1 MGKYADLKGK
11 VVFVT
16 GGAGGLGSEICEAF
30 GENGA
35 KVVVASQNA
44 ERGAK
49 AVERVEKAGGEAF
62 FVKVDVTNWDSV
74 KAAVDTVVEKWGT
87 IDVLVNNAGGGGGL
101 AYPDFHA
108 VKEEAF
114 DATYK
119 LNTKSTFLCIK
130 AVIDIMKAKGDGR
143 IINMSS
149 MAGRTPQ
156 PELPAYSAQKAAVI
170 SLTKTYAMDFA
181 KHGVTVNA
189 VCPGIVYTVMW
200 ETMVKALR
208 HFLPDDYG
216 NLSDDEIFAA
226 EIKKRIPMNRPQTQ
240 RDIANAVLYFASD
253 DARNVTAQTLSVD
266 GGASM

>member
-1 MGKYADLKGK
+1 MARYDDLKGK

-35 KVVVASQNA
+35 RVAVASQNA

-49 AVERVEKAGGEAF
+49 AVERVTAAGGEAF
-62 FVKVDVTNWDSV
+62 FVQIDVTNYESV
-74 KAAVDTVVEKWGT
+74 KAAVDTVVKKWGT
-87 IDVLVNNAGGGGGL
+87 IDILVNNAGGGGGL

-108 VKEEAF
+108 VKEEAY

-119 LNTKSTFLCIK
+119 LNTKSTFLCTK
-130 AVIDIMKAKGDGR
+130 AVIDMMKEKRDGR
-143 IINMSS
+143 IINISS

-156 PELPAYSAQKAAVI
+156 PELPAYAAQKAAVI
-170 SLTKTYAMDFA
+170 SLTQTYAMELA
-181 KHGVTVNA
+181 PYGVTVNA

-200 ETMVKALR
+200 ETMVRALR
-208 HFLPDDYG
+208 HFLPEEYG
-216 NLSDDEIFAA
+216 DKTDDEIFAA

-240 RDIANAVLYFASD
+240 RDIAEAVLYFASD
-253 DARNVTAQTLSVD
+253 AARNVTAQTLSVD